1 MIRAEILA
9 YFQRGGKLSTQKAFR
24 MFHTTELRKIVSRLR
39 RAGFPIKANR
49 QHEVKS
55 DGKKVAY
62 NEYYLELCD

>member
-9 YFQRGGKLSTQKAFR
+9 YFQQGGKLSTQKAFR

-39 RAGFPIKANR
+39 RVGFPIKATR
-49 QHEVKS
+49 MQEVKA
-55 DGKKVAY
+55 DGKIVTY